1 MKSSK
6 KFYKEPGS
14 MDTICVAVVGAMGAV
29 GTEMIK
35 TLENSSLPIGDLVPL
50 DVKKNAGKTVVFKGK
65 SFTIAEAGR
74 GAFKGVD
81 IALFSA
87 GASASAVLA
96 PIAVEEGAVVVDNSS
111 QWRMDPRI
119 PLVVPEVNPE
129 ALEEHQGII
138 ANPNCSTIQMLVALA
153 PIHRKYRIKRIV
165 VSTYQAVSGSGMPAI
180 RELISQTEDKL
191 EGKKPTAAVYPHQ
204 IAFNALPHI
213 DVFVGEGYTK
223 EEMKM
228 VNETHKIL
236 DPAIKVSPT
245 AVRIPVFRSHSE
257 SVNIETKLPFEIDD
271 VKKLLSQSPGILLTD
286 DPKQNVYPMAIDAEG
301 RDEVFVGRI
310 RRDPTAPNSLNMWIV
325 SDNLRKGA
333 ALNAV
338 QIAETLHARSLIAVR
353 Q

>member
-1 MKSSK
+1 
-6 KFYKEPGS
+6 
-14 MDTICVAVVGAMGAV
+14 
-29 GTEMIK
+29 
-35 TLENSSLPIGDLVPL
+35 
-50 DVKKNAGKTVVFKGK
+50 
-65 SFTIAEAGR
+65 
-74 GAFKGVD
+74 
-81 IALFSA
+81 
-87 GASASAVLA
+87 
-96 PIAVEEGAVVVDNSS
+96 
-111 QWRMDPRI
+111 MDPRI